1 MPQLTSAEQNLVD
14 SITRA
19 QRKSGAD
26 AWRAVNKLRENKG
39 IGSVSVT
46 AVHNYVNGITHTRGR
61 PERRGKGQ
69 SKLAP
74 SHVKKLMA
82 VRRRMIKKANNE
94 KRVTYADV
102 IAEAGLD
109 VDCAQRTMEDALR
122 REGLSYHPARAKVQV
137 SEDDA
142 KARLAFAE
150 EWSKKPPS
158 FWTNSI
164 HGFLDCKA
172 WPVPLTPSQR
182 TRYAQ
187 TRVTGHLRFPHEGTD
202 RGFTKPRQKH
212 DWIGTPSVN
221 VAAVVSDD
229 RLIVF
234 EHVKGRWNGEAAR
247 AMYTNLVGPALK
259 KRFPNARTS
268 ARAWAFACLC
278 VCGCVCVC
286 ARACSSTEWHR
297 FIRRRGLPG
306 SYRSLDRRAPRR
318 GLPSRSID
326 ESTIVPC
333 VRRCHC
339 VDCARAC
346 ALSLPEEVQDC
357 RRRRPQGVQVGQ
369 GQCREGGNEDRCV
382 DLAPS
387 QPIAHA
393 TRLLVVD
400 ANRREDGRVRTHGE
414 RDQASVPR
422 ATEAMRAVAPEGH
435 RAEDSEAHE
444 GKPERADRC
453 AWLHAQE
460 RLTGERALPRACSA
474 THEARRASLTAKTCS
489 VHENELVTARCRVS
503 CRLAV

>member
-61 PERRGKGQ
+61 PERRGRGQ

-212 DWIGTPSVN
+212 DWIGTPSVS

-286 ARACSSTEWHR
+286 VCTSLFEHRMASLHSSSWLARLISIARSSRAQAWAPVSVHRRVDDRAMCATMPLRGLCACMCVVAARGSSGLSKTATARGSSRARAMP
-297 FIRRRGLPG
+297 RRR
-306 SYRSLDRRAPRR
+306 
-318 GLPSRSID
+318 
-326 ESTIVPC
+326 T
-333 VRRCHC
+333 
-339 VDCARAC
+339 
-346 ALSLPEEVQDC
+346 
-357 RRRRPQGVQVGQ
+357 
-369 GQCREGGNEDRCV
+369 
-382 DLAPS
+382 
-387 QPIAHA
+387 
-393 TRLLVVD
+393 
-400 ANRREDGRVRTHGE
+400 
-414 RDQASVPR
+414 
-422 ATEAMRAVAPEGH
+422 
-435 RAEDSEAHE
+435 
-444 GKPERADRC
+444 
-453 AWLHAQE
+453 
-460 RLTGERALPRACSA
+460 
-474 THEARRASLTAKTCS
+474 
-489 VHENELVTARCRVS
+489 
-503 CRLAV
+503 